1 MGLAGIEIIVGVENA
16 FQISIPDTVVA
27 KILTPTAPCTMF
39 DASRQTLATRGSSN
53 RQRFS

>member
-27 KILTPTAPCTMF
+27 KILTPTAPCTMS